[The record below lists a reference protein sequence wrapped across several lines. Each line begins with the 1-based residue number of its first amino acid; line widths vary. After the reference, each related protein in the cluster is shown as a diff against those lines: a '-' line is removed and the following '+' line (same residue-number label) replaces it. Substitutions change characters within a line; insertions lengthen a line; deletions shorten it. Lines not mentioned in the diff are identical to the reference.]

1 MLKTSREKGKR
12 VPMLKQRK
20 TQWLLGGIAVLVVVG
35 GIIVSVASSKK
46 RAETAETPTVQTAVA
61 RRGDLIVY
69 ASAAGEVIP
78 SNEMA
83 IGFDENGT
91 LIEITVNEGDEVQAG
106 QVLARLRT
114 NYAEE
119 SIQASIADAEVNLLK
134 AQQKL
139 DALNENWKMDMAQ
152 AQIDMENAQAE
163 LDRILNSDTALKL
176 AWEKV
181 VNAKKAVADAERA
194 YNITLSTASQ
204 ADIDA
209 AHAQVILL
217 EQALER
223 AKEKFEPYAS
233 KPDSNLTKARLQAEL
248 SAAQEKYDAAVRNY
262 NAMLGTS
269 SDLDQ
274 EVAKAHLETA
284 QAQLEDAMR
293 EWERVKDGASEGDV
307 ALAEARLE
315 LATERW
321 RKLKDGV
328 DPTELALA
336 QKELA
341 SAQARY
347 ELAKQM
353 KVEAELLS
361 PIDGTVLEID
371 ADLGDYVNNSP
382 VMTIGDLQHPLL
394 RVYLDETDLDKVAV
408 GYEAEVTFD
417 AIPDEVFKGVVVA
430 VKPSLV
436 TVSNVKTIE
445 AIVKLDVDSFAK
457 PMNLPAGLSASVD
470 VIGGRA
476 ENAVLVPVEAIR
488 EIGPDEYAVF
498 VMEDGAPK
506 LRLVEVGLMDFT
518 SAEIVSGLKAGE
530 VVTTGIVE
538 TGK

>member
-176 AWEKV
+176 VWEKV